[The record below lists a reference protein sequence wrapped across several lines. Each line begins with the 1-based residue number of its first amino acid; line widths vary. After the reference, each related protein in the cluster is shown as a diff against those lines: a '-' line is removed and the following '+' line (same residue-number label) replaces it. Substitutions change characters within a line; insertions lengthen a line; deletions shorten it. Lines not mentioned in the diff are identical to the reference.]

1 MTSWQISISLFH
13 NSWHFLEVWCLEVSH
28 FLHKPLHPEAVFGSG
43 QQVDGLM
50 TMTSSQHFLE
60 QILVNKYV
68 HEDVGSSE
76 RREGHVIGTKYT
88 MVLLNSCTLCKDVL
102 LWLVQ

>member
-13 NSWHFLEVWCLEVSH
+13 NSWHFLQVWCLEVPH
-28 FLHKPLHPEAVFGSG
+28 FLHKPLHPEAVFESG

-50 TMTSSQHFLE
+50 TMTPRQNFLE

-68 HEDVGSSE
+68 HEYVEGSE
-76 RREGHVIGTKYT
+76 RQEGNVIGTKYT
-88 MVLLNSCTLCKDVL
+88 MVLLNICILCKDVL
-102 LWLVQ
+102 LWLAQ

>member
-13 NSWHFLEVWCLEVSH
+13 NSWHLLQVWCLEVPH
-28 FLHKPLHPEAVFGSG
+28 FLHKPLHPEALFGNG

-50 TMTSSQHFLE
+50 TMTPSQNFLE

-76 RREGHVIGTKYT
+76 RQEGHVIGTEYT
-88 MVLLNSCTLCKDVL
+88 MVLLNICILCKDIL
-102 LWLVQ
+102 RWLVQ

>member
-13 NSWHFLEVWCLEVSH
+13 NSWHFLEVWCLEVPH
-28 FLHKPLHPEAVFGSG
+28 FLHKLLHPEAVFGSG

-50 TMTSSQHFLE
+50 TMTQSQHFLE

-68 HEDVGSSE
+68 REDVGSSE
-76 RREGHVIGTKYT
+76 RMEGLVIGTKYT
-88 MVLLNSCTLCKDVL
+88 MVLLNICILCKDVL